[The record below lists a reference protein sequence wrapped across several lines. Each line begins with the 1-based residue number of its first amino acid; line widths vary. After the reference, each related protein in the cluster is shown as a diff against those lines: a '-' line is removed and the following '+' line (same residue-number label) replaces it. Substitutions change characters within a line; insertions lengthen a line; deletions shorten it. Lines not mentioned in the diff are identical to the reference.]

1 MYRVMRPGD
10 RVSLGIRSL
19 AYVSQCIVNRANIPA
34 FLHRLRGLA
43 DQESGF
49 PDPESK
55 AYFFR
60 FYEMLLR
67 EHLVEHS
74 SMEDKN
80 GESVNFG
87 RAVDALFVVTMGED
101 TQMSASLRR
110 AIVHADEKAASRAPQ
125 VGCCSLQDFPPRLNT
140 SQRQALLKGL
150 RRTLTLVLGP
160 PGTGKTAL
168 GLQFLKAWAHADSN
182 RVAGELVSSLATSS
196 NNCAVDNLFTGLLA
210 MNLPAVRY
218 CSRNALK
225 AVDPIHMGKVVP
237 EMMGPKLVRLRQAYI
252 TCSTAV
258 YAKRLDN
265 KDFPSLAMAFPRV
278 ELDEACQI
286 TEPDA
291 VSPMTMGASQVV
303 LIGDPH
309 QLAPQVENHVA
320 MSLGLDVSMF
330 ARLRNRGDIPVFL
343 LNEQYRMHP
352 KIASFPGKY
361 IYNNA
366 VGNGENVSH
375 LRPPEGFHWHNG
387 CPVSFVV
394 STGLEEK
401 AGNSFVNKRE
411 AFVVHELARA
421 LFRCGGVKP
430 DQVGVMASY
439 RPQADLIRRFLP
451 EVKTGTVDSF
461 QGSEKD
467 LIFLSLVRSSQL
479 GFVSDDRRLNVALTR
494 ARRGLI
500 IVGSRHV
507 LEDSASLWRTW
518 ADWMAQEHLQQS
530 ESAVLP
536 LGHHQ
541 RWKNFRP

>member
-1 MYRVMRPGD
+1 MSKCID
-10 RVSLGIRSL
+10 NRS
-19 AYVSQCIVNRANIPA
+19 NIPA
-34 FLHRLRGLA
+34 FLHRLRELA

-55 AYFFR
+55 AYFFK

-74 SMEDKN
+74 SMEDKD

-87 RAVDALFVVTMGED
+87 RAVDALFVVTMGAD
-101 TQMSASLRR
+101 TEMSAELRR
-110 AIVHADEKAASRAPQ
+110 AIVHADARAASMPPQ
-125 VGCCSLQDFPPRLNT
+125 VGCCPLKILPCSLNS
-140 SQRQALLKGL
+140 SQRVALLKGL

-309 QLAPQVENHVA
+309 QLAPQVENNVA
-320 MSLGLDVSMF
+320 MALGLDVSMF
-330 ARLRNRGDIPVFL
+330 ARLQMRGVL
-343 LNEQYRMHP
+343 VCQLKEQYRMHP

-361 IYNNA
+361 IYHDT
-366 VGNGENVSH
+366 VKNGDNVSV
-375 LRPPEGFHWHNG
+375 LQPPDGFHWHKG
-387 CPVSFVV
+387 CPVSFVI

-401 AGNSFVNKRE
+401 DGNSFVNKRE
-411 AFVVHELARA
+411 AFVVHDLAKEF
-421 LFRCGGVKP
+421 FRCGDVTP

-439 RPQADLIRRFLP
+439 RPQADLIRRSLP